1 MSGNVREKDKI
12 VKALSLFSCTF
23 FKIFTYIFVHFFV
36 APPVLTATPIN
47 TTVDE
52 GKATVLRCSASFL
65 GSRPVQVQWF
75 KNGSPLTPSPDIR
88 YHVAFTGHLIFSIT
102 RYSDRGLYKCVAQNK
117 GGKASATAYLKVRG
131 SVALKGKQKIGQ

>member
-1 MSGNVREKDKI
+1 M
-12 VKALSLFSCTF
+12 
-23 FKIFTYIFVHFFV
+23 FVSFI

-52 GKATVLRCSASFL
+52 GKATVLRCSASVQRL
-65 GSRPVQVQWF
+65 RPVKVHWF

-117 GGKASATAYLKVRG
+117 GGKVSATAYLKVQR
-131 SVALKGKQKIGQ
+131 SVTLKGK